1 MIATLFLLFMAV
13 TIVDASLNITGF
25 ATDFKNTVLN
35 VIAGIRQFTLF
46 GAEVTLPIG
55 IYLFLT
61 LLMGMVAAIILGM
74 GMPTVPA
81 YANAA
86 LIMGPVL
93 GALGTSIFTA
103 HMFVFCFAVA
113 SAITPPVAIAAFAAA
128 SVAKTEPI
136 QIFVYII

>member
-1 MIATLFLLFMAV
+1 MIATLFLIFMAV

-25 ATDFKNTVLN
+25 ATDFKNSVLGL
-35 VIAGIRQFTLF
+35 IEALRSISLF
-46 GAEVTLPIG
+46 GVEVTLPAG
-55 IYLFLT
+55 LYLFIT

-74 GMPTVPA
+74 GMPTLPA

-103 HMFVFCFAVA
+103 HMFVFYFAVA
-113 SAITPPVAIAAFAAA
+113 
-128 SVAKTEPI
+128 
-136 QIFVYII
+136 